1 MTPHLEYAVYLLFQ
15 DVSHIPQS
23 KKEVE
28 LICYIWHILIMD
40 NPRYRPLVWIGS
52 TKEDLRKFPAE
63 VRSVMGY
70 ALHVA
75 QSGSKHPD
83 AKPLKGFKGA
93 GVLEVVDDYD
103 GDTYRA
109 VYTVKLAGV
118 VCALHAFQ
126 KKSKKG
132 IAMPKADIDLIR
144 ARLRRAKELYK
155 KGEKA

>member
-1 MTPHLEYAVYLLFQ
+1 ME
-15 DVSHIPQS
+15 
-23 KKEVE
+23 
-28 LICYIWHILIMD
+28 

-52 TKEDLRKFPAE
+52 AKEDLRKFPAE

-126 KKSKKG
+126 KK
-132 IAMPKADIDLIR
+132 I
-144 ARLRRAKELYK
+144 KE
-155 KGEKA
+155 GHCHA